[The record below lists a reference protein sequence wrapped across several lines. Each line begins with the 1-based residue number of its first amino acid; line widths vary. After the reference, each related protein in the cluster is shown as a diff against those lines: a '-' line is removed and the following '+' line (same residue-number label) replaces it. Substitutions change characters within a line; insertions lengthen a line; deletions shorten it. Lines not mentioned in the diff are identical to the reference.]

1 MDEDGNV
8 LIRRTGMSQISVLA
22 AADTGDRR
30 QADMLSE
37 NYGHMLGMDRTVT
50 LFEMNKF
57 QKALENSLRYK
68 QGRAKRQQLEL
79 QVLSVADTATIL
91 VNNKCIAVHL
101 NSVPHTRG

>member
-57 QKALENSLRYK
+57 QKSLENSLRYK

-79 QVLSVADTATIL
+79 QVLSMVDTAQRTR
-91 VNNKCIAVHL
+91 NSQSGWGHL
-101 NSVPHTRG
+101 L